1 MSNGQ
6 HTPESAA
13 ATPARAPL
21 DAARLTARLRTVGY
35 ADVDVVRVTG
45 STNSDLCNRTEAPN
59 GTVLIAEEQSQG
71 RGRLNRAWS
80 APAFSQVI
88 VSASFLLPGVP
99 SNRLGLVSLL
109 AGVSIAEGLR
119 KSAGVEAT
127 LKWPNDVLVDARKL
141 VGILVEA
148 PHVGDVS
155 RVVVGFGV
163 NYDLTTSELPVPHA
177 TSVALDTTR
186 SQAVGVNSEEPA
198 PELASRED
206 IIVAI
211 LLRLQEDMERFRA
224 MGGAP
229 QTFLSRYKKFSA
241 TLGTTVKVMLPG
253 DSVMEGTAVD
263 IAEDGQ
269 LIVDTGGSRTSVSA
283 GDVVHLRPGGATSD
297 NHYADSPENSANTND
312 TQGEA
317 GRG

>member
-6 HTPESAA
+6 HTPESVAD
-13 ATPARAPL
+13 TPARAPL
-21 DAARLTARLRTVGY
+21 DAASLTARLHTVGY

-119 KSAGVEAT
+119 KSAGLEAT
-127 LKWPNDVLVDARKL
+127 LKWPNDVLVDGRKL

-148 PHVGDVS
+148 PHVGDAP

-163 NYDLTTSELPVPHA
+163 NYDLTTGELPVPHA
-177 TSVALDTTR
+177 TSVALDAAR
-186 SQAVGVNSEEPA
+186 SQEAGDDSAGPVPA
-198 PELASRED
+198 LPSRED

-211 LLRLQEDMERFRA
+211 LLRLQEDMERFRT

-229 QTFLSRYKKFSA
+229 QTFLSRYKKLSA
-241 TLGTTVKVMLPG
+241 TLETQVKVMLPG
-253 DSVMEGTAVD
+253 DGVMEGTAVD

-269 LIVDTGGSRTSVSA
+269 LIVDTGDKRASVSA
-283 GDVVHLRPGGATSD
+283 GDVVHLRPGGTGNSD
-297 NHYADSPENSANTND
+297 HYAGSPETSADANGA
-312 TQGEA
+312 QGEA